1 MDEIKDVMQDVM
13 EAIKDYVNDDSVII
27 KSYSLPETLQDV
39 QKFILIVPM
48 NAPEMMSFGSNKNLA
63 MQYSYQ
69 VNVESQDYEET
80 KKLARAVREAMKSLS
95 WSQLSGGLDEYFE
108 ETKRYVD
115 ARRYRGH
122 SAFYDDAY

>member
-1 MDEIKDVMQDVM
+1 
-13 EAIKDYVNDDSVII
+13 
-27 KSYSLPETLQDV
+27 
-39 QKFILIVPM
+39 M

-69 VNVESQDYEET
+69 INVESQDYEET

>member
-13 EAIKDYVNDDSVII
+13 EAIKDYVNDDSVVI

-39 QKFILIVPM
+39 EKFILIVPL

-69 VNVESQDYEET
+69 INVESQDYEET

-95 WSQLSGGLDEYFE
+95 WSQSSGGLDEYFE

-122 SAFYDDAY
+122 SAFYDEAY